1 MIAGGIEKMKYRLS
15 KRDQKSDIPP
25 KPVIFVNT
33 ERERHR
39 LATGEARRGGMRNPG
54 FLFFVILEESFHLIW
69 KSVAHLSGDLSHR
82 MLPNQE

>member
-54 FLFFVILEESFHLIW
+54 FLFFVILEESFHGNPWPTCREI
-69 KSVAHLSGDLSHR
+69 SAVNNAT
-82 MLPNQE
+82 